1 MWWHTGKAGGVAGGD
16 ELLIP
21 NGLQP
26 SLLDGAGLIMQEAGR
41 LCVNQLIASLGIP
54 QPA

>member
-1 MWWHTGKAGGVAGGD
+1 MAHGKAVGVAGGD

-21 NGLQP
+21 NGRQP
-26 SLLDGAGLIMQEAGR
+26 SLLDRPGLIMQEAGG